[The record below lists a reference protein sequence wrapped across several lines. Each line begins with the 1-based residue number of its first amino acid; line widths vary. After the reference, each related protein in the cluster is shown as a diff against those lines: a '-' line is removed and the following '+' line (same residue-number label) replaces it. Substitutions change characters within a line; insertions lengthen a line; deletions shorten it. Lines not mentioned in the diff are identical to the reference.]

1 MDVIKLEN
9 IITKTTLIDMTIVGS
24 SFIVTA
30 NAEHIPKTCIEMG
43 LLSSKGS
50 TNIFLLLLDMRDS
63 DCLIFTTSFS

>member
-30 NAEHIPKTCIEMG
+30 NAEHIPKTCIEIG
-43 LLSSKGS
+43 LL
-50 TNIFLLLLDMRDS
+50 
-63 DCLIFTTSFS
+63 FS